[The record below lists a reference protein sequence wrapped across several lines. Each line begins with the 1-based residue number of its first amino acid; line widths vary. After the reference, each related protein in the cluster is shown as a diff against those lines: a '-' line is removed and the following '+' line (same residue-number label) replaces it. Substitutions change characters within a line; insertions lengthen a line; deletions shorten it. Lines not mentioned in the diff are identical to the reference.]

1 MKLRFCGKLVQDMR
15 IPLAIRPVVAVIFL
29 VTARGMAQA
38 SRAADLLPP
47 ASLTCNHQENPLA
60 VDSSRPLLGWVLKAA
75 NSSTRDVRQSAW
87 RMLVSS
93 SPAALQRG
101 SGDLWDS
108 GRISSSRSMNTLY
121 AGKALLPEQRVYW
134 KVEVWDGQGI
144 ASGWSAPASYTIA
157 PARWTAQWI
166 AAAPAGSA
174 EGRDEGV
181 TAPMPV
187 LREAFELRKPVARA
201 LLYISG
207 MGQDE
212 VHLNGTKVGDRELTP
227 GWTDYRKRILYDTYD
242 VKPMLR
248 PGQNVIGVLLG
259 NGMFNVAQTP
269 GRYTKFV
276 GSFGQPQ
283 CIAELHVLFA
293 DGTRAVI
300 GTGSNWKTTPG
311 PITFSS
317 TYGGED
323 YDARRVLAG
332 WDSPGTFDTAV
343 WHAAAVVP
351 GPGGQLQSEIT
362 APIRVMHVYRPVSRK
377 TLSSGAVVL
386 DLGRNFAGW
395 PEMVVRGAAG
405 ARIQLTS
412 GELLNPDGT
421 VSQASANARPG
432 EAQWYSYTLSGRG
445 LERWHPRFSYYGFRC
460 VQAQITGRVRIV
472 LLTGDAVHSS
482 AEPTGE
488 FTSSIPLL
496 NQIHTLILHA
506 IENNMQSVLTDCPH
520 REKLGWLEQT
530 HLMGSA
536 MNFDFDLQRLYDR
549 IGNDMEDAQ
558 KPDGGVPSIAPQY
571 TVFGK
576 PDSPFNDSPEWGS
589 AAVLD
594 PWIAYQR
601 YGDPEALRAQYPM
614 MRRYVDYLTSRS
626 SNGIVDYGLGDWYD
640 IGLRPPGYAQLTS
653 VALTATAV
661 YYQDILALA
670 ETARVLGDSQEA
682 AQLEPLRAAVAA
694 AFQQRFYHP
703 DRHFYDRDSQTA
715 NAMPLVLGL
724 TPPQDREAVLQHL
737 IADIRAHNNHV
748 TAGDVGYHYVVDA
761 LMENGASDV
770 LLDMLLRTDAP
781 SYGYQIQQGAT
792 SLTEA
797 WDASPRSSQDHLM
810 LGHAEEWFY
819 AGLGGI
825 HIDFSRPPD
834 DQLVIDPAI
843 LARIASADVSYRSRL
858 GMIRVA
864 WKHEAQQTT
873 LALTIPPNVAATVV
887 FPSSAPAGIREGG
900 APASQARG
908 VTFLRQDRDSPVFR
922 VASGH
927 YLFSIPASQDDSR

>member
-1 MKLRFCGKLVQDMR
+1 MAE
-15 IPLAIRPVVAVIFL
+15 ISPV
-29 VTARGMAQA
+29 
-38 SRAADLLPP
+38 ADRKGSLGPP
-47 ASLTCNHQENPLA
+47 AWLTSDHQENPLA
-60 VDSSRPLLGWVLKAA
+60 VDSSQPLLEWMLKASHA
-75 NSSTRDVRQSAW
+75 SARDVRQSGW
-87 RMLVSS
+87 RVLVSS
-93 SPAALQRG
+93 SPAALERG
-101 SGDLWDS
+101 KGDLWDS
-108 GRISSSRSMNTLY
+108 GRNSSDRSIDIPY

-134 KVEVWDGQGI
+134 KVEVWDERGI
-144 ASGWSAPASYTIA
+144 ASGWSTAASFTMAPAH
-157 PARWTAQWI
+157 WTAQWI
-166 AAAPAGSA
+166 AAAPAAGV
-174 EGRDEGV
+174 EGRNEGV

-187 LREAFELRKPVARA
+187 FRGVFTLRKPVARA
-201 LLYISG
+201 LLYVSG

-212 VHLNGTKVGDRELTP
+212 VHLNGEKVGDRELAP
-227 GWTDYRKRILYDTYD
+227 GWTDYRTRILYDTYD

-248 PGQNVIGVLLG
+248 SGQNVIGVLLG
-259 NGMFNVAQTP
+259 NGMFNVARTP
-269 GRYTKFV
+269 GRYTKLV

-283 CIAELHVLFA
+283 CIAELHVVFR
-293 DGTRAVI
+293 DGSRAVI
-300 GTGSNWKTTPG
+300 GTDSNWETAPG

-323 YDARRVLAG
+323 YDARSVPAG
-332 WDSPGTFDTAV
+332 WDFPGRFDAATWRAV
-343 WHAAAVVP
+343 TVVP
-351 GPGGQLQSEIT
+351 GPGGKLQPEST
-362 APIRVMHVYRPVSRK
+362 APIRVVHVYRPVARK
-377 TLSSGAVVL
+377 KLASGAVVF
-386 DLGRNFAGW
+386 DLGQNFAGW

-405 ARIQLTS
+405 ARIRLTS

-421 VSQASANARPG
+421 VSQASANAGPG
-432 EAQWYSYTLSGRG
+432 RAQWYSYTLSGRG
-445 LERWHPRFSYYGFRC
+445 LERWHPLFSYYGFRY
-460 VQAQITGRVRIV
+460 VQADIIGRAHIV
-472 LLTGDAVHSS
+472 SLVGDAVHSS
-482 AEPTGE
+482 AAPTGD

-506 IENNMQSVLTDCPH
+506 IENNMESVLTDCPH
-520 REKLGWLEQT
+520 REKLGWLEQS

-536 MNFDFDLQRLYDR
+536 MNFDFNLQRLYQK

-558 KPDGGVPSIAPQY
+558 KPDGAVPSIAPQY

-589 AAVLD
+589 ATVLD

-601 YGDPEALRAQYPM
+601 YGDRYALRAQYPM

-626 SNGIVDYGLGDWYD
+626 SNGILDYGLGDWYD
-640 IGLRPPGYAQLTS
+640 IGPGRPGYAQLTS

-670 ETARVLGDSQEA
+670 QVARVLGDSHET
-682 AQLEPLRAAVAA
+682 AQLQPLRATVAA

-703 DRHFYDRDSQTA
+703 DRQLYDRDSQTA

-724 TPPQDREAVLQHL
+724 APPQDRDAVLQHL

-770 LLDMLLRTDAP
+770 LLDMLLRTDTP
-781 SYGYQIQQGAT
+781 SYGYQLRQGAT

-797 WDASPRSSQDHLM
+797 WDASPHSSQDHLM

-834 DQLVIDPAI
+834 GRLVIDPAM
-843 LARIASADVSYRSRL
+843 LARIASVDVSYRSRV
-858 GMIRVA
+858 GTIRVA
-864 WKHEAQQTT
+864 WKHASQETM
-873 LALTIPPNVAATVV
+873 LALIIPPDVTATVV
-887 FPSSAPAGIREGG
+887 FPPSEPGSIREGNG
-900 APASQARG
+900 PAFRARG
-908 VTFLRQDRDSPVFR
+908 VTFLRQDGASPVFR

-927 YLFSIPASQDDSR
+927 YLFSIPVRQNDSH